1 MKTRLPRPAPIAAA
15 SPSGAA
21 RRISCAG
28 LPAARATPLELRL
41 AAALSPLITVLEPVI
56 IRWLVAAIAA
66 AGGPGLL
73 AGAGGRDDGPAA
85 YTIDEA
91 AARAR
96 LSRTA
101 AYAAV
106 RHGRLTVHKHGAR
119 SLVLPSDLSAFLAAL
134 PLFEASP
141 PAKRKINGASSGGD
155 RRGGDPVDAAGGSR
169 GGDPSEGSH
178 GAPVDD
184 HDGGGD
190 RRADAVARHADDADR
205 AGRLGEDGL
214 GGRVALRGSGQ
225 TPAHRRIGNNSTSPE
240 LPPVLKRRRAK

>member
-1 MKTRLPRPAPIAAA
+1 MKTRLPRQTPIAAA
-15 SPSGAA
+15 RPPGAA
-21 RRISCAG
+21 GR
-28 LPAARATPLELRL
+28 RATPLELRL
-41 AAALSPLITVLEPVI
+41 AAALTPLITVLEPVI

-66 AGGPGLL
+66 AGGPAPL

-101 AYAAV
+101 AYTAV
-106 RHGRLTVHKHGAR
+106 RTGRLRVHKHGAR
-119 SLVLPSDLSAFLAAL
+119 SLILPDDLAAFLAAL
-134 PLFEASP
+134 PVFEASP
-141 PAKRKINGASSGGD
+141 SAKRKINSASSGGD
-155 RRGGDPVDAAGGSR
+155 RRGGDPVEAAGGSR

-184 HDGGGD
+184 HDGGDD
-190 RRADAVARHADDADR
+190 RRADAVARHAGDGDH
-205 AGRLGEDGL
+205 AGRLGDDGL

-225 TPAHRRIGNNSTSPE
+225 TPARRRIGNNNASPE
-240 LPPVLKRRRAK
+240 PSPVLKRRRAK

>member
-56 IRWLVAAIAA
+56 IRLLIAALAA
-66 AGGPGLL
+66 AGGPGPL
-73 AGAGGRDDGPAA
+73 AGAGGRGSGPAA

-101 AYAAV
+101 TYTAV
-106 RHGRLTVHKHGAR
+106 RTGRLKVHKHGAR
-119 SLVLPSDLSAFLAAL
+119 SLILPDDLAAFLAAL
-134 PLFEASP
+134 PVFETSR
-141 PAKRKINGASSGGD
+141 PAERKIDSASSGGD
-155 RRGGDPVDAAGGSR
+155 PVEEAGGSR

-178 GAPVDD
+178 GAPVDN
-184 HDGGGD
+184 HDGGDD
-190 RRADAVARHADDADR
+190 RRADAVVRHAGDGDR
-205 AGRLGEDGL
+205 AGGLGEDGL
-214 GGRVALRGSGQ
+214 GGRVAQRRAGQ
-225 TPAHRRIGNNSTSPE
+225 TPAHRRIGNNNTSPE
-240 LPPVLKRRRAK
+240 LPPVLRRRRVK

>member
-56 IRWLVAAIAA
+56 IRLLIAALAA
-66 AGGPGLL
+66 AGGPGPL
-73 AGAGGRDDGPAA
+73 AGAGGRGSGPAA

-101 AYAAV
+101 TYTAV
-106 RHGRLTVHKHGAR
+106 RTGRLKVHKHGAR
-119 SLVLPSDLSAFLAAL
+119 SLILPDDLAAFLAAL
-134 PLFEASP
+134 PVFETSR
-141 PAKRKINGASSGGD
+141 PAERKIDSASSGGD
-155 RRGGDPVDAAGGSR
+155 PVEEAGGSR

-184 HDGGGD
+184 HDGGDD
-190 RRADAVARHADDADR
+190 RRADAVVRHAGDGDR
-205 AGRLGEDGL
+205 AGGLGEDGL
-214 GGRVALRGSGQ
+214 GGRVAQRRAGQ
-225 TPAHRRIGNNSTSPE
+225 IPAHRRVGNNTSPE
-240 LPPVLKRRRAK
+240 LSPVLKRRRRVK

>member
-1 MKTRLPRPAPIAAA
+1 MKTRLPRQTPIAAA
-15 SPSGAA
+15 RPPGAA
-21 RRISCAG
+21 GR
-28 LPAARATPLELRL
+28 RATPLELRL
-41 AAALSPLITVLEPVI
+41 AAALTPLITVLEPVI

-214 GGRVALRGSGQ
+214 GGRVAQRRSGQ
-225 TPAHRRIGNNSTSPE
+225 TPAHRRIGNNNTSPE
-240 LPPVLKRRRAK
+240 LPPVLRRRRVK

>member
-1 MKTRLPRPAPIAAA
+1 MKTRLPRQTPIAAA
-15 SPSGAA
+15 RPPGAA
-21 RRISCAG
+21 GR
-28 LPAARATPLELRL
+28 RATPLELRL
-41 AAALSPLITVLEPVI
+41 AAALTPLITVLEPVI

-190 RRADAVARHADDADR
+190 RRADAVARHAGDGDR
-205 AGRLGEDGL
+205 AGRPGEDDL
-214 GGRVALRGSGQ
+214 ADRIAQCRSGP
-225 TPAHRRIGNNSTSPE
+225 TPARRRIGNNNTSPE
-240 LPPVLKRRRAK
+240 LPPVLRRRRVK

>member
-1 MKTRLPRPAPIAAA
+1 MKTRLPRQTPIAAA
-15 SPSGAA
+15 RPPGAA
-21 RRISCAG
+21 GR
-28 LPAARATPLELRL
+28 RATPLELRL
-41 AAALSPLITVLEPVI
+41 AAALTPLITVLEPVI

-66 AGGPGLL
+66 AGGPAPL

-101 AYAAV
+101 AYTAV
-106 RHGRLTVHKHGAR
+106 RTGRLRVHKHGAR
-119 SLVLPSDLSAFLAAL
+119 SLILPDDLAAFLAAL
-134 PLFEASP
+134 PVFETSR
-141 PAKRKINGASSGGD
+141 PAEGKINSASSGGN
-155 RRGGDPVDAAGGSR
+155 RRGGDPVEAAGGSR

-214 GGRVALRGSGQ
+214 GGRVAQRRSGQ
-225 TPAHRRIGNNSTSPE
+225 TPAHRRVGNNSTSPE

>member
-28 LPAARATPLELRL
+28 LPSARATPLELRL

-56 IRWLVAAIAA
+56 IRLLIAALAA
-66 AGGPGLL
+66 AGGPGPL
-73 AGAGGRDDGPAA
+73 AGAGGRGSGPAA

-101 AYAAV
+101 TYTAV
-106 RHGRLTVHKHGAR
+106 RTGRLKVHKHGAR
-119 SLVLPSDLSAFLAAL
+119 SLILPDDLAAFLAAL
-134 PLFEASP
+134 PVFETSR
-141 PAKRKINGASSGGD
+141 PAERKIDSASSGGD
-155 RRGGDPVDAAGGSR
+155 PVEEAGGSR

-184 HDGGGD
+184 HDGGDD
-190 RRADAVARHADDADR
+190 RRADAVVRHAGDGDR
-205 AGRLGEDGL
+205 AGGLGEDGL
-214 GGRVALRGSGQ
+214 GGRVAQRRAGQ
-225 TPAHRRIGNNSTSPE
+225 IPAHRRVGNNTSPE
-240 LPPVLKRRRAK
+240 LSPVLKRRRRVK

>member
-1 MKTRLPRPAPIAAA
+1 MKTRLPRQTPIAAA
-15 SPSGAA
+15 RPPGAA
-21 RRISCAG
+21 GR
-28 LPAARATPLELRL
+28 RATPLELRL
-41 AAALSPLITVLEPVI
+41 AAALTPLITVLEPVI

-214 GGRVALRGSGQ
+214 GGRVAQRRSGQ
-225 TPAHRRIGNNSTSPE
+225 TPAHRRVGNNSTSPE